1 MGWDIAVV
9 AVVLIGYAAV
19 SGRLHGSVITPALV
33 FVVAGYVLGEEA
45 LGLFGADLDSGTVR
59 LLAEITL
66 ALVLFT
72 DASALDTRLLSK
84 EAGLPV
90 RLLAIGLP
98 LSILLGTLIAVPM
111 FPDLSFFEAAVIA
124 VLLAP
129 TDAALGQTV
138 ISDQR
143 LPSRLRQGLNTESGL
158 NDGVCVPLLFGA
170 VAFAE
175 LEEAPTF
182 DGEILRDLVVEL
194 GIATA
199 VGLAA
204 AMLVALVVS
213 VSNRRN
219 WLDEQWAQ
227 VVPLATAGVAYAAAA
242 ELGGSGFIATFV
254 AGLAYGRLLG
264 TARSHESTKLM
275 EEFGGLLSAITFF
288 VFGAIVIGRGIVD
301 LDLATVAYAVLS
313 LTVVRM
319 VPVAL
324 SLVGSGAAWPTSA
337 FAGWFGPRGL
347 ATIVFMLTVVEESDL
362 AGSGRIVQVATMT
375 VVLSVI
381 AHGVTAPS
389 LTDRYVRWLE
399 AGQSHLDLE
408 SREAATTVGPIKRGL
423 WQRRPR
429 QPS

>member
-19 SGRLHGSVITPALV
+19 SGRLHGSVITPAMV
-33 FVVAGYVLGEEA
+33 FVVAGYVLGEEG

-59 LLAEITL
+59 LLAEVTL

-72 DASALDTRLLSK
+72 DASALDTRVLLK
-84 EAGLPV
+84 EAGMPV

-98 LSILLGTLIAVPM
+98 LSILMGTLIALPV
-111 FPDLSFFEAAVIA
+111 FPELSFFEAVVIA

-175 LEEAPTF
+175 LAEAPTF

-194 GIATA
+194 AVAAA
-199 VGLAA
+199 VGLVV
-204 AMLVALVVS
+204 AMLVAVV
-213 VSNRRN
+213 VTASNQRK
-219 WLDEQWAQ
+219 WLDEQWVQ
-227 VVPLATAGVAYAAAA
+227 VVPLATAGVAYVAAA

-264 TARSHESTKLM
+264 TNAPTNRPSSWRS
-275 EEFGGLLSAITFF
+275 SA
-288 VFGAIVIGRGIVD
+288 A
-301 LDLATVAYAVLS
+301 S
-313 LTVVRM
+313 
-319 VPVAL
+319 
-324 SLVGSGAAWPTSA
+324 SA
-337 FAGWFGPRGL
+337 PSPSSF
-347 ATIVFMLTVVEESDL
+347 
-362 AGSGRIVQVATMT
+362 SGR
-375 VVLSVI
+375 SSS
-381 AHGVTAPS
+381 GV
-389 LTDRYVRWLE
+389 
-399 AGQSHLDLE
+399 E
-408 SREAATTVGPIKRGL
+408 SSTSTS
-423 WQRRPR
+423 PR
-429 QPS
+429 SPTPC